1 MVESSDILWESKIF
15 TNGITVFQIKKQ
27 KKKTLAAGGEL
38 PVKLSVQRGI
48 MVTVHTYCWAFTFLN
63 IEFFSR
69 TYLTIL
75 NNEKKKNN
83 K

>member
-15 TNGITVFQIKKQ
+15 TNGITVFQ
-27 KKKTLAAGGEL
+27 KKKKKPPVARGEL

-48 MVTVHTYCWAFTFLN
+48 MVTFHTYCWSFTFLN